1 MRVLVSVSSRHGGT
15 RELGEVVADELRN
28 AGLEVEETEPDEVE
42 RVDGYDAVVLG
53 SSVYV
58 GRLSLALRDLVER
71 QGSQLR
77 DVPVWLFWS
86 GPVNE
91 HPDRA
96 PVPDDVTAVAAQVQA
111 QGVQVFGGRLIDHG
125 LSVNEKAL
133 VALQHATPGDY
144 RSLELARSWARTVA
158 AELGVRRR

>member
-1 MRVLVSVSSRHGGT
+1 MKVLVSVSTRHGGT
-15 RELGEVVADELRN
+15 RELGAVVAEELRA
-28 AGLEVEETEPDEVE
+28 AGLEVDEVDPDEVE

-71 QGSQLR
+71 QGAALR
-77 DVPVWLFWS
+77 AVPVWLFWS

-91 HPDRA
+91 HPERA
-96 PVPDDVTAVAAQVQA
+96 PVPDDVTVVSAQLRVRN
-111 QGVQVFGGRLIDHG
+111 VQVFGGRLAERG

-133 VALQHATPGDY
+133 VALQHSGPGDY
-144 RSLELARSWARTVA
+144 RNLDLARSWSRTIA
-158 AELGVRRR
+158 AELGADSR